1 MEALRIEN
9 LKYDK
14 NFQLTHCFL
23 TNTCLFVRI
32 EQKSKTEHRWNP
44 PPLIKRGGGRGGRT
58 FQKLSYLGGGV
69 PKILLERGD
78 NPEKRGGVVAV
89 EMGREGGLTHFLL
102 LYSSIAFTVCRVKK
116 YSLVY
121 YILTLQSFELTM
133 QDSHPSLYS
142 TKTLYHLNISDSF

>member
-1 MEALRIEN
+1 MR
-9 LKYDK
+9 
-14 NFQLTHCFL
+14 QLEPCASL
-23 TNTCLFVRI
+23 GVR
-32 EQKSKTEHRWNP
+32 EGVAP
-44 PPLIKRGGGRGGRT
+44 PPKIESPVGGGR
-58 FQKLSYLGGGV
+58 GV

-78 NPEKRGGVVAV
+78 NPEKGGGGVAV